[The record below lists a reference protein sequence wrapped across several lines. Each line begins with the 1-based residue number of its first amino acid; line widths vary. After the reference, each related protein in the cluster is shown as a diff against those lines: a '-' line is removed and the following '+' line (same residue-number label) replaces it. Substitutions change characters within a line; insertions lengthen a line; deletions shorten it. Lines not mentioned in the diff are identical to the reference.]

1 MNHSN
6 KYNAV
11 ENKSFTNDIITPKS
25 GISNLN
31 NFLKNMK
38 LGFIGVGKIAT
49 SVIEGIF
56 NTKINIKEI
65 ILSPKNRQNTNSL
78 RNKFKKIKIAKSNQD
93 VLDKSNWIVL
103 SITPKVGKQI
113 LKKLK
118 FKKNHLVLNFISTI
132 HNEELKKIIFP
143 AKQIFK
149 IAPLPMIKYN
159 LGPIIIYPKNKTIEN
174 FFNKLGKVISTS
186 NEKENKKL
194 WVMTSFMATYLE
206 IFNTAHKWFVK
217 NRINQNKS
225 REYINHLF
233 SALNNELLKN
243 SNYSM
248 DKMVKEFQTKGGIN
262 EELLMRAKKS
272 GVFKNL
278 NKGFDKIYNRV
289 K

>member
-1 MNHSN
+1 
-6 KYNAV
+6 
-11 ENKSFTNDIITPKS
+11 
-25 GISNLN
+25 
-31 NFLKNMK
+31 MK

-56 NTKINIKEI
+56 NSKINIKEI

-93 VLDKSNWIVL
+93 VLDKSNWVVL

-113 LKKLK
+113 LKRLK
-118 FKKNHLVLNFISTI
+118 FKKNHIVLNFMSTI
-132 HNEELKKIIFP
+132 HNQELKKIIFP

-149 IAPLPMIKYN
+149 IAPLPMIKHN
-159 LGPIIIYPKNKTIEN
+159 LGPIIVYPKNKVIES
-174 FFNKLGKVISTS
+174 FFNKLGKVIATS

-194 WVMTSFMATYLE
+194 WVMTSFMATYFE
-206 IFNTAHKWFVK
+206 MFNTAHKWFLRK
-217 NRINQNKS
+217 GINKNKS
-225 REYINHLF
+225 MEYLSHLF
-233 SALNNELLKN
+233 KALNNETIKN

-248 DKMVKEFQTKGGIN
+248 DKMIKEFQTKGGIN
-262 EELLMRAKKS
+262 EELLNKAKKS

>member
-1 MNHSN
+1 
-6 KYNAV
+6 
-11 ENKSFTNDIITPKS
+11 
-25 GISNLN
+25 
-31 NFLKNMK
+31 MK

-56 NTKINIKEI
+56 NTKIDIKEI
-65 ILSPKNRQNTNSL
+65 ILSPKNRQNANSL

-93 VLDKSNWIVL
+93 VLDKSNWVVL

-118 FKKNHLVLNFISTI
+118 FKKNHIVLNFISTI
-132 HNEELKKIIFP
+132 HNQELKKIIFP

-186 NEKENKKL
+186 DENENKKL

-217 NRINQNKS
+217 NGINQNRSK
-225 REYINHLF
+225 EYINHLF
-233 SALNNELLKN
+233 IALNNELLKN

-262 EELLMRAKKS
+262 AELLTRAKKS
-272 GVFKNL
+272 GIFKNL
-278 NKGFDKIYNRV
+278 NKGLDKIYNRV

>member
-1 MNHSN
+1 
-6 KYNAV
+6 
-11 ENKSFTNDIITPKS
+11 
-25 GISNLN
+25 
-31 NFLKNMK
+31 MK

-56 NTKINIKEI
+56 NAKINIGEI
-65 ILSPKNRQNTNSL
+65 ILSPKNRQNSNSL

-93 VLDKSNWIVL
+93 VLDQSNWVVL
-103 SITPKVGKQI
+103 SVTPKVGKQI

-118 FKKNHLVLNFISTI
+118 FKKKHIVLNFISTI
-132 HNEELKKIIFP
+132 HNQELKKIIFP
-143 AKQIFK
+143 ARQIFK

-174 FFNKLGKVISTS
+174 FFNKLGKVVSTS

-217 NRINQNKS
+217 NRI
-225 REYINHLF
+225 
-233 SALNNELLKN
+233 
-243 SNYSM
+243 
-248 DKMVKEFQTKGGIN
+248 
-262 EELLMRAKKS
+262 
-272 GVFKNL
+272 
-278 NKGFDKIYNRV
+278 RV

>member
-1 MNHSN
+1 
-6 KYNAV
+6 
-11 ENKSFTNDIITPKS
+11 
-25 GISNLN
+25 
-31 NFLKNMK
+31 MK

-56 NTKINIKEI
+56 NSKINIKEI
-65 ILSPKNRQNTNSL
+65 ILSPKNKQNTNSL

-93 VLDKSNWIVL
+93 VLDKSNWVVL

-113 LKKLK
+113 LKRLK
-118 FKKNHLVLNFISTI
+118 FQKNHIVLNFMSTI
-132 HNEELKKIIFP
+132 HNQELKKIIFP

-174 FFNKLGKVISTS
+174 FFSKLGKVISTS

-194 WVMTSFMATYLE
+194 WVMTSFMATYFE
-206 IFNTAHKWFVK
+206 IFNTAYKWFLRK
-217 NRINQNKS
+217 GINKNKS
-225 REYINHLF
+225 MEYLIHLF
-233 SALNNELLKN
+233 KALNNETIKN

-248 DKMVKEFQTKGGIN
+248 DKMIKEFQTKGGIN
-262 EELLMRAKKS
+262 EELLNKAKKS
-272 GVFKNL
+272 GIFKNL

>member
-1 MNHSN
+1 
-6 KYNAV
+6 
-11 ENKSFTNDIITPKS
+11 
-25 GISNLN
+25 
-31 NFLKNMK
+31 MK

-56 NTKINIKEI
+56 NAKINIREI

-93 VLDKSNWIVL
+93 VLNRSNWVVL
-103 SITPKVGKQI
+103 SVTPNVGKQI

-118 FKKNHLVLNFISTI
+118 FKKNHIVLNFMSTI
-132 HNEELKKIIFP
+132 HNQELKKIIFP
-143 AKQIFK
+143 ARQIFK
-149 IAPLPMIKYN
+149 IAPLPMIKHN
-159 LGPIIIYPKNKTIEN
+159 VGPIIIYPKNKTIEN
-174 FFNKLGKVISTS
+174 FFNKLGKVVSIN

-217 NRINQNKS
+217 NGINQNKS

-248 DKMVKEFQTKGGIN
+248 DKMIKEFQTKGGIN

>member
-1 MNHSN
+1 
-6 KYNAV
+6 
-11 ENKSFTNDIITPKS
+11 
-25 GISNLN
+25 
-31 NFLKNMK
+31 MK

-56 NTKINIKEI
+56 NAKINIREI

-93 VLDKSNWIVL
+93 VLDQSNWVVL
-103 SITPKVGKQI
+103 SVTPKVGKQI

-118 FKKNHLVLNFISTI
+118 FKKNHIVLNFMSTI
-132 HNEELKKIIFP
+132 HNQELKKIIFP
-143 AKQIFK
+143 ARQIFK

-174 FFNKLGKVISTS
+174 FFNKLGKVVSTS

-194 WVMTSFMATYLE
+194 WVMTSFMATYFE
-206 IFNTAHKWFVK
+206 IFNTAHKWFLRK
-217 NRINQNKS
+217 GINKNKS
-225 REYINHLF
+225 MEYLIHLF
-233 SALNNELLKN
+233 KALNNETIKN

-248 DKMVKEFQTKGGIN
+248 DKMIKEFQTKGGIN
-262 EELLMRAKKS
+262 EELLNKAKKS

>member
-1 MNHSN
+1 
-6 KYNAV
+6 
-11 ENKSFTNDIITPKS
+11 
-25 GISNLN
+25 
-31 NFLKNMK
+31 MK

-56 NTKINIKEI
+56 NSKINIKEI
-65 ILSPKNRQNTNSL
+65 ILSPKNKQNTNSL

-93 VLDKSNWIVL
+93 VLDRSNWVVL
-103 SITPKVGKQI
+103 SVTPKVGKQI

-118 FKKNHLVLNFISTI
+118 FQKNHIVLNFISTI
-132 HNEELKKIIFP
+132 HNQELKKIIFP

-174 FFNKLGKVISTS
+174 FFSKLGKVISTS

-194 WVMTSFMATYLE
+194 WVMTSFMATYFE
-206 IFNTAHKWFVK
+206 IFNTAHKWFLRK
-217 NRINQNKS
+217 GINKNKS
-225 REYINHLF
+225 MEYLIHLF
-233 SALNNELLKN
+233 KALNNETIKN

-248 DKMVKEFQTKGGIN
+248 DKMIKEFQTKGGIN
-262 EELLMRAKKS
+262 EELLNKAKKS

>member
-1 MNHSN
+1 MR
-6 KYNAV
+6 
-11 ENKSFTNDIITPKS
+11 
-25 GISNLN
+25 
-31 NFLKNMK
+31 

-56 NTKINIKEI
+56 NSKINIKEI

-93 VLDKSNWIVL
+93 VLDKSNWVVL

-113 LKKLK
+113 LKRLK
-118 FKKNHLVLNFISTI
+118 FKKNHIVLNFMSTI
-132 HNEELKKIIFP
+132 HNQELKKIIFP

-149 IAPLPMIKYN
+149 IAPLPMIKHN
-159 LGPIIIYPKNKTIEN
+159 LGPIIVYPKNKVIES
-174 FFNKLGKVISTS
+174 FFNKLGKVIATS

-194 WVMTSFMATYLE
+194 WVMTSFMATYFE
-206 IFNTAHKWFVK
+206 IFNTAHKWFLRK
-217 NRINQNKS
+217 GINKNKS
-225 REYINHLF
+225 MEYLIHLF
-233 SALNNELLKN
+233 KALNNETIKN

-248 DKMVKEFQTKGGIN
+248 DKMIKEFQTKGGIN
-262 EELLMRAKKS
+262 EELLNKAKKS

-278 NKGFDKIYNRV
+278 NKGFDKIYSRV

>member
-1 MNHSN
+1 
-6 KYNAV
+6 
-11 ENKSFTNDIITPKS
+11 
-25 GISNLN
+25 
-31 NFLKNMK
+31 MK

-93 VLDKSNWIVL
+93 VLDKSNWVVL

-118 FKKNHLVLNFISTI
+118 FKKNHIVLNFMSTI
-132 HNEELKKIIFP
+132 HNQELKKIIFP

-159 LGPIIIYPKNKTIEN
+159 LGPIIVYPKNKTIEK

-217 NRINQNKS
+217 NGINQNKS
-225 REYINHLF
+225 KEYINYLF
-233 SALNNELLKN
+233 RALNNELLKN
-243 SNYSM
+243 SNYSI

-272 GVFKNL
+272 GIFKNL
-278 NKGFDKIYNRV
+278 NKGFDKIYIRV